1 MRWIDWLHRW
11 TGGLIGLLLA
21 LMGLSGTLLL
31 YKDAY
36 LRLTLPGAAEARVAD
51 PAAIGDVT
59 AQLLARPDAPGSIL
73 FASDGLGLHRLTY
86 ADGRGAYA
94 DQSGRIVAEWN
105 SVWDRPELWLFDFHH
120 HLLTGDTGEAVAGV
134 AGLIGLGFV
143 ITGVILWWRTRR
155 TFRLRLFPKRM
166 SRPAI
171 VTHHR
176 DLGVVMAPILFLSML
191 TGVMMVFRP
200 VAELVLRPISTP
212 GEIAASFAPPKIE
225 GGQLGPLD
233 WRRIVPD
240 LHARVP
246 GAELRVVS
254 LPRKPGDLV
263 SIRLKQQ
270 AEWLPNGRTIAWL
283 DPADGGVVELRDAL
297 TMPAGTQAFNK
308 AYPLHAAK
316 VGGILYK
323 ALLTS
328 SGLTLVMLGSFA
340 VWTFWT
346 ERGRRWTADSRR
358 RRRLAI
364 AAE

>member
-1 MRWIDWLHRW
+1 MRWVDLLHRW

-21 LMGLSGTLLL
+21 LLGLSGTLLL
-31 YKDAY
+31 YKDAW
-36 LRLTLPGAAEARVAD
+36 LRFTLPGASDARIAD
-51 PAAIGDVT
+51 PAALGELT
-59 AQLLARPDAPGSIL
+59 ARILNGENAPGSIL

-86 ADGRGAYA
+86 AEGRGAYA
-94 DQSGRIVAEWN
+94 DQSGRIVSEWN

-120 HLLTGDTGEAVAGV
+120 HLLTGDTGETVAGV

-143 ITGVILWWRTRR
+143 LTGAILWWRTRR
-155 TFRLRLFPKRM
+155 TFRLRLWPKRM

-176 DLGVVMAPILFLSML
+176 DLGIVMAPILFLSML

-200 VAELVLRPISTP
+200 VAEIVLRPVSAP
-212 GEIAASFAPPKIE
+212 GEINASLAPPKLR
-225 GGQLGPLD
+225 GGDVGSLD
-233 WRRIVPD
+233 WRTIVPD
-240 LHARVP
+240 LLARVP

-263 SIRLKQQ
+263 SIRLKQRE
-270 AEWLPNGRTIAWL
+270 EWLPNGRTTVWL
-283 DPADGGVVELRDAL
+283 DPADGRVVELRNAL
-297 TMPAGTQAFNK
+297 TMGTGAQAFNK
-308 AYPLHAAK
+308 AYPLHAGK
-316 VGGILYK
+316 VGGVLYK
-323 ALLTS
+323 LLLTL

-346 ERGRRWTADSRR
+346 EQGRRWTANSRR
-358 RRRLAI
+358 RRQLAI